1 MEDNHW
7 PFHMCPNFF
16 ETRSSLGW
24 LYGRTSELLQNI
36 YKDKRYLFSG
46 LHVQKYWVFHLYQW
60 QLSLVQI
67 VQKHQGH
74 EDDPHPCLPPCPL
87 LIRDIL
93 MVLSSS
99 ICSADGLNIPC
110 LKPCPQQQRLQ
121 KLFLMLICIR
131 HGTLRRLLS
140 DNGLNILGSQIF
152 ADVCRTLAMKGMIS
166 PYQPQINGQIE
177 RFKMITIIILPLNGF
192 FFLSVEAFLEGE
204 AQQKIKWGG
213 NGFDLL
219 YSLQKI

>member
-1 MEDNHW
+1 
-7 PFHMCPNFF
+7 
-16 ETRSSLGW
+16 
-24 LYGRTSELLQNI
+24 
-36 YKDKRYLFSG
+36 
-46 LHVQKYWVFHLYQW
+46 
-60 QLSLVQI
+60 
-67 VQKHQGH
+67 
-74 EDDPHPCLPPCPL
+74 
-87 LIRDIL
+87 
-93 MVLSSS
+93 
-99 ICSADGLNIPC
+99 
-110 LKPCPQQQRLQ
+110 
-121 KLFLMLICIR
+121 MLICIR